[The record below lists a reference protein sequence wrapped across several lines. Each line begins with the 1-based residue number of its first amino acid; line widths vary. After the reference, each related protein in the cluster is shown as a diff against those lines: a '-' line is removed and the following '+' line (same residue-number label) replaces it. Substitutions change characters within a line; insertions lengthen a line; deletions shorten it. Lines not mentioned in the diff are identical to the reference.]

1 MSWILYCDHITP
13 NLFAIYWLP
22 IHEHIR
28 FKLVLLMNKALQN
41 HLLCFTCL
49 LWSHHAALL
58 EAATFSAQHLLESM
72 TFLASA
78 LSGASGHLLSPVPP
92 YRIAYLSHI
101 LCIRNSL
108 TNSKLETYQ
117 FSSAYGF

>member
-1 MSWILYCDHITP
+1 
-13 NLFAIYWLP
+13 
-22 IHEHIR
+22 
-28 FKLVLLMNKALQN
+28 
-41 HLLCFTCL
+41 
-49 LWSHHAALL
+49 
-58 EAATFSAQHLLESM
+58 M

-101 LCIRNSL
+101 CIRNSL